1 MTLTLLSGK
10 SAGNAVVQT
19 FPQTLGR
26 TIDDAARDA
35 APVDGKYCCLVT
47 EIDDRLV
54 VHDLGTRAGTFVNGV
69 RVSQA
74 ALKAGDTLSF
84 NGREFVVSGRP
95 TPRRYL
101 NGVRS

>member
-10 SAGNAVVQT
+10 SSGSAAVEK

-26 TIDDAARDA
+26 NIDDAARDT
-35 APVDGKYCCLVT
+35 APLDGKYCCLVT

-54 VHDLGTRAGTFVNGV
+54 VHDLGTRGGTFVNGA
-69 RVSQA
+69 RVGQA

-95 TPRRYL
+95 APRRYL

>member
-10 SAGNAVVQT
+10 WSANATVDR
-19 FPQTLGR
+19 FPQALGESAE
-26 TIDDAARDA
+26 TA
-35 APVDGKYCCLVT
+35 APIAGKYCCLVT

-54 VHDLGTRAGTFVNGV
+54 VHDLGSRAGTFVNGV

-95 TPRRYL
+95 APRRYL